1 MRLSGSLLS
10 RDDSEKLFSVL
21 NEALGKTSY
30 VLMDLKGLR
39 FLNSEGLSALLKLF
53 TRIRRDGGEMAICGI
68 NDILRQLFLIT
79 RLIQIFKV
87 FDQEAEAL
95 AWLRNIQQNSSP
107 QASA

>member
-1 MRLSGSLLS
+1 
-10 RDDSEKLFSVL
+10 
-21 NEALGKTSY
+21 
-30 VLMDLKGLR
+30 MDLKGLR
-39 FLNSEGLSALLKLF
+39 FLNSEGLSDLLKLF